1 MIAMVNVIHH
11 VYQLVQMDA
20 IVDVIA
26 VVVHAQEDVKQAV
39 VVAGLIVQINLQLV
53 EVLAERIAVDIVHLA
68 QEDVRM
74 DVKRVLQD
82 A

>member
-1 MIAMVNVIHH
+1 MVNVIHH

-39 VVAGLIVQINLQLV
+39 VVAGPIVQINLQLV